1 MYDSKVIVNLCLK
14 LIICFR
20 KFFYI
25 IYMYVNC
32 FSGDNGL
39 VFYYGYVGVSN
50 FK

>member
-25 IYMYVNC
+25 IYVNC
-32 FSGDNGL
+32 FSGDNGF